1 MSPFVRSR
9 RSKIFAKD
17 SRFFSHAEARMEGA
31 GRARVT
37 ATERGRCERT
47 FTLMN
52 GRTSLP
58 QQSLVRNAG

>member
-1 MSPFVRSR
+1 
-9 RSKIFAKD
+9 
-17 SRFFSHAEARMEGA
+17 MEGA